1 MSRKKKKQV
10 KEKGDIKE
18 KLEKLIS
25 SLLDDA
31 LTEEITLDSL
41 ATKTAIAK
49 TAIEYLKISKDKK
62 EDEGSWFMEEF
73 QDDKTELQSKLS
85 DVRADLEETELE
97 EYEDYEEGSEL
108 KVVKE
113 ENVEE
118 KVAEDDIDVDVFEDF
133 EDMDIE
139 DMEEVKEEW

>member
-97 EYEDYEEGSEL
+97 EYEDYEEGAEL

-113 ENVEE
+113 EKVEE
-118 KVAEDDIDVDVFEDF
+118 KVAEDDIDADVFEDF

-139 DMEEVKEEW
+139 DMEEVKEE